1 MPIRHFAQRSKK
13 AEKEQ
18 NRFIWPACWLALP
31 LRISSCTVTTEAN
44 MKHHMFYVPFRR
56 DVSAQRLKVMFTIT
70 DRFQNSDLAL
80 VGREPHFPCL
90 YLSKWVSA
98 PKNPIIPKGSTFQ
111 FWEDVCRA
119 CDKFCKPKVHNA
131 ATDPAQTTE
140 FRNDNSII
148 K

>member
-1 MPIRHFAQRSKK
+1 MCYVLFIRD
-13 AEKEQ
+13 
-18 NRFIWPACWLALP
+18 
-31 LRISSCTVTTEAN
+31 
-44 MKHHMFYVPFRR
+44 M
-56 DVSAQRLKVMFTIT
+56 SAHRLKVMFTIT
-70 DRFQNSDLAL
+70 DRFQNCDLAL

-90 YLSKWVSA
+90 YLSELVLA
-98 PKNPIIPKGSTFQ
+98 PKYPIIPKGSTFQ

-119 CDKFCKPKVHNA
+119 CDQFCKPKVHNA